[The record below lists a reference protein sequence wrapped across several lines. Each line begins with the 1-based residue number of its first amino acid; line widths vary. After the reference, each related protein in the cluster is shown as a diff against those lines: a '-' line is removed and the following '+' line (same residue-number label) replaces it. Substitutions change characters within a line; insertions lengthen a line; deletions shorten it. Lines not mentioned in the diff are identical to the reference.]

1 MAASRCRSDVVEEEI
16 RRQAMRKALEE
27 SRTNE
32 EQLVESMKKVSQE
45 IHDNTIID
53 GEKVKTRKARD
64 GAPRRK
70 PSSLPKQAKAFP
82 RKLTG
87 TRVMSMR
94 HKSPPR
100 NKPCPCG
107 SGRKYKKCCG
117 APERVRPKVQAV
129 RAMPGQIVRPPQ
141 DGGLA
146 PDGLPLVATPRDLDP
161 MGDKD
166 IVTAEDIERE
176 HEALVNRT
184 MKEAEGEPEG
194 KIILATK

>member
-1 MAASRCRSDVVEEEI
+1 MASRCRGDAVEEEI
-16 RRQAMRKALEE
+16 RRTAMRKALEE
-27 SRTNE
+27 SKANE
-32 EQLVESMKKVSQE
+32 EKLVEGMKKVSQE

-53 GEKVKTRKARD
+53 GEKVKTRKARK

-70 PSSLPKQAKAFP
+70 PSSLPQQIKAFP
-82 RKLTG
+82 RKLMG
-87 TRVMSMR
+87 TRIVSR
-94 HKSPPR
+94 RPKPPPR

-129 RAMPGQIVRPPQ
+129 RTMPGQVIRPPQ
-141 DGGLA
+141 DRGLA

-176 HEALVNRT
+176 HEALVKGT
-184 MKEAEGEPEG
+184 MKKAEGEPEG